1 MEQDLLGTI
10 FQALTKVGGGSELVP
25 LLVFCLFLVA
35 AGLGL
40 GLGVMRL
47 IRRPAPANEPDADQ
61 SA

>member
-10 FQALTKVGGGSELVP
+10 FQALTNLGGGSELVP
-25 LLVFCLFLVA
+25 LLVFCVFLVA

-47 IRRPAPANEPDADQ
+47 LRRPGPSAEAEADG